1 MKQLYVIGMGPGGAD
16 QLTPQARMALETS
29 QVLCGYTV
37 YLDLIRGEFPD
48 KEYFSTPM
56 TQEIERCRAALE
68 RARSGRTT
76 ALVCSG
82 DAGVYG
88 MAGPILQM
96 AEDFP
101 EVEIEVIPGVTA
113 ALAGAAVLGAPLM
126 HDFAVISLSDLLTP
140 WPVIEKRLDCAGA
153 GDFVL
158 CLYNPMSKKRRDHLR
173 RACDILLKHRSGDT
187 VCGWVKNIGREGQ
200 EHRLVSLAELREEQV
215 DMFTTVFIGSQSTR
229 EISGRMVTPRG
240 YEAKG

>member
-16 QLTPQARMALETS
+16 QLTPKARLALEGS
-29 QVLCGYTV
+29 QVLCGYTHLPGPGPGISGRAGDRV
-37 YLDLIRGEFPD
+37 HPHDPEL
-48 KEYFSTPM
+48 
-56 TQEIERCRAALE
+56 ERCRLALE
-68 RARSGRTT
+68 RAAEGKIT
-76 ALVCSG
+76 AMICSG

-101 EVEIEVIPGVTA
+101 EVDVEVIPGVTA

-140 WPVIEKRLDCAGA
+140 LAVIEKRLDCAGA

-158 CLYNPMSKKRRDHLR
+158 CLYNPMSKKRRGHLR
-173 RACDILLKHRSGDT
+173 RACDILLNHRSGDT
-187 VCGWVKNIGREGQ
+187 VCGWGE
-200 EHRLVSLAELREEQV
+200 EHRPGGSGTPPAPLAELREEQV
-215 DMFTTVFIGSQSTR
+215 DMFTTVFVGSQSTR
-229 EISGRMVTPRG
+229 EIAGRMVTPRG

>member
-16 QLTPQARMALETS
+16 QLIPQARYALEAS
-29 QVLCGYTV
+29 QVLCGYTT
-37 YLDLIRGEFPD
+37 YLDLAREFQTGR
-48 KEYFSTPM
+48 EIVSTPM
-56 TQEIERCRAALE
+56 TQELERCRL
-68 RARSGRTT
+68 
-76 ALVCSG
+76 G

-173 RACDILLKHRSGDT
+173 RACDILLTHRSGDT

-200 EHRLVSLAELREEQV
+200 KHRLLTLAELREEQV

-229 EISGRMVTPRG
+229 IISGRMVTPRG

>member
-16 QLTPQARMALETS
+16 QLTPQARYALEAS
-29 QVLCGYTV
+29 QVLCGYTT
-37 YLDLIRGEFPD
+37 YLDLARDFQDGREIV
-48 KEYFSTPM
+48 STPM
-56 TQEIERCRAALE
+56 TQELERCRLALE
-68 RARSGRTT
+68 RAAEGKTT
-76 ALVCSG
+76 AMICSG

-140 WPVIEKRLDCAGA
+140 WPVIEKRLNCAGA

-158 CLYNPMSKKRRDHLR
+158 CLYNPMS
-173 RACDILLKHRSGDT
+173 CDILLKHRSGDT

-200 EHRLVSLAELREEQV
+200 EHRLLTLAELREEQV